1 MAGRKCLLFAACS
14 VNTSTQDVFMHQFII
29 IIMHISAKH
38 TLTIPLGGHTLIH
51 LFTPE
56 EKSTFY
62 YRLNIFLLKK

>member
-1 MAGRKCLLFAACS
+1 
-14 VNTSTQDVFMHQFII
+14 MHQFII

-56 EKSTFY
+56 KNQYFITGLKVFCLKS
-62 YRLNIFLLKK
+62 NI